1 MSKQRD
7 GTTFCATP
15 LGYTRLDAAQPGAL
29 GSNTWNCN
37 ASRSTASR
45 SPSHSARRIPRS
57 VRWAITRRGSSGE
70 GPACQA
76 TTVST
81 SPVTSAS
88 RRRAR
93 VSRLKYLWT
102 SADITRRTSGVDG
115 NSEGGRASGAV
126 IAPG

>member
-45 SPSHSARRIPRS
+45 SPSHSARRIPRP
-57 VRWAITRRGSSGE
+57 VRCAITRPRSSGE
-70 GPACQA
+70 EPDCQA

-81 SPVTSAS
+81 PPVTSAS
-88 RRRAR
+88 
-93 VSRLKYLWT
+93 SRC
-102 SADITRRTSGVDG
+102 A
-115 NSEGGRASGAV
+115 
-126 IAPG
+126 